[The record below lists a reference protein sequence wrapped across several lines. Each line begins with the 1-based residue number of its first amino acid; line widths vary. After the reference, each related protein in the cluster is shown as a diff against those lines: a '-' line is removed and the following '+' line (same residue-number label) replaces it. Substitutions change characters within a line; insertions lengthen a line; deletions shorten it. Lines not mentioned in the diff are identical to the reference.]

1 MAPSPT
7 NPSPSCWVIT
17 DGSAGM
23 ENQCI
28 GLAEAMKLSFTVKR
42 IKTTKPWKWLPPQLW
57 ISPLSCLE
65 EDSDL
70 LNPPWPDIVITCG
83 RQAIPMSRAI
93 RKASKGACF
102 TIHIQTPNAT
112 IRDFDLVIVPEHDK
126 LRGDNVLVSY
136 GSLTRITSEK
146 LGSEKKKFA
155 PQLGELTSPVVTVLV
170 GGKNRC
176 YEMNESTM
184 ADLCADLLAVQ
195 KNTNCH
201 FLVTASRRTGEA
213 NTAKLK
219 ETLQGLPHI
228 YWDGIGENPYFAF
241 LEKADAIIVTA
252 DSVNMVCEAATAGK
266 PVYIFS
272 LPGGNRKFNSFH
284 QSMQDRGYTRP
295 LHPQLESWTPPL
307 LDETTRMAGIALEK
321 FRIHSKK

>member
-1 MAPSPT
+1 MALSPT
-7 NPSPSCWVIT
+7 NSSPSCWVIT

-57 ISPLSCLE
+57 ISPLSRLQKE
-65 EDSDL
+65 SDT
-70 LNPPWPDIVITCG
+70 LNPPWPDIVISCG

-93 RKASKGACF
+93 RKAGNGSCF
-102 TIHIQTPNAT
+102 TIHIQTPNAS
-112 IRDFDLVIVPEHDK
+112 ISDFDLVIVPEHDR
-126 LRGDNVLVSY
+126 LRGENVLVSY

-146 LGSEKKKFA
+146 LEDEKQKFSSRLA
-155 PQLGELTSPVVTVLV
+155 DLKSPIVTVLV

-176 YEMNESTM
+176 YEMDENVMT
-184 ADLCADLLAVQ
+184 DLCANLLALQ
-195 KNTNCH
+195 KNSDCH
-201 FLVTASRRTGEA
+201 FLVTASRRTGET

-219 ETLQGLPHI
+219 ETLQKLPHT
-228 YWDGIGENPYFAF
+228 YWDGTGENPYFAF
-241 LEKADAIIVTA
+241 LEKADAVIVTA
-252 DSVNMVCEAATAGK
+252 DSVNMVSEAATAGK
-266 PVYIFS
+266 PVYVFP

-284 QSMQDRGYTRP
+284 RSMQDRGYTRP
-295 LHPQLESWTPPL
+295 FQPHLESWSPPL

-321 FRIHSKK
+321 FQRHPKK